1 MIKRNTFNRKIGCYS
16 LEEATRPE
24 KLETEKMYEG
34 VIQIFE
40 RLHDRFIGYEKDS
53 DNSQKSI
60 DYLAKLAGSI
70 GYMAQ
75 VHSGLAKAYQ
85 HEKRLTDI
93 EKKIEQIPPDILREY
108 IKLET

>member
-1 MIKRNTFNRKIGCYS
+1 MES
-16 LEEATRPE
+16 LKPE

-40 RLHDRFIGYEKDS
+40 RLHKRFIDFEKNNDDS
-53 DNSQKSI
+53 TSTL
-60 DYLAKLAGSI
+60 DYLTKLGGSI

-85 HEKRLTDI
+85 HEKRLAAI
-93 EKKIEQIPPDILREY
+93 EKKLEKIPPEVLKNILNSGR
-108 IKLET
+108 

>member
-1 MIKRNTFNRKIGCYS
+1 M
-16 LEEATRPE
+16 LESIAQPE

-40 RLHDRFIGYEKDS
+40 RLLKRFIKFEKQD
-53 DNSQKSI
+53 DESQATL
-60 DYLAKLAGSI
+60 DYLTKLAGSL

-85 HEKRLTDI
+85 HEKRLADL
-93 EKKIEQIPPDILREY
+93 EKKFEKIPPEILKEILNKGR
-108 IKLET
+108 

>member
-1 MIKRNTFNRKIGCYS
+1 MDTVQ
-16 LEEATRPE
+16 PE

-40 RLHDRFIGYEKDS
+40 RLHKRFINYEKDNDDS
-53 DNSQKSI
+53 TTTL
-60 DYLAKLAGSI
+60 DYLTKLGGSI

-85 HEKRLTDI
+85 HEKRLADI
-93 EKKIEQIPPDILREY
+93 EKKLEKIPPEILKDILKNK
-108 IKLET
+108 IP

>member
-1 MIKRNTFNRKIGCYS
+1 M
-16 LEEATRPE
+16 LESVTQPE

-40 RLHDRFIGYEKDS
+40 RLHKRFINYEKDNDES
-53 DNSQKSI
+53 SATL
-60 DYLAKLAGSI
+60 DYLTKLGGSI

-85 HEKRLTDI
+85 HEKRLADI
-93 EKKIEQIPPDILREY
+93 EKKLEKIPPELLKDFLKPGR
-108 IKLET
+108 